1 MYENVFEL
9 MDRCKN
15 PNVPNSAILFGLCY
29 YRDQGDSP
37 EQMYRAVFEL
47 VDCSNN
53 CNVQNPAILFSLC
66 HYRNQGDSPEQM
78 YRAELVDCS
87 NNCNVQNPAILFSL
101 CHYRNQ
107 GDSPEQMYRAVFELV
122 DCSNNCNVQ
131 NPAILFSLCHYR
143 DQGDS
148 PEQMYRAVFELVDRC
163 NNPNVIESTILIC
176 LCYYRNQG
184 DSPEQMYRAVFE
196 LVDCCNN
203 CNVQDP
209 AILFSL
215 CYYRNQGDSPEQMY
229 RAVFELVDRC
239 NNPDVPNFALSRVD
253 INPGYNSQTLVGDVA
268 VATLEQSVPYTPVCL
283 PPRNFMKIGEAV
295 IIGFGSTLVKSP
307 YPCTMQE
314 ARVNIFSKGQCARSG
329 LAPEYSTL
337 PGTICAGLRR
347 GGVDSCDGD
356 SGGPIQTIG
365 PGGIYTIQGLVSFGE
380 GCARRNLPGV
390 YTQVSAYREFIDG
403 IIRETKKEI
412 LLRAR
417 GAAGRRS
424 SPFATLTLSDR

>member
-1 MYENVFEL
+1 MTSADNTPGRGNSQPTSTTAMRWSYLVLLALHYFSAIAAQCGVPAGL
-9 MDRCKN
+9 TKIVGGQS
-15 PNVPNSAILFGLCY
+15 VPNLRYPWFVALV
-29 YRDQGDSP
+29 SP
-37 EQMYRAVFEL
+37 T
-47 VDCSNN
+47 
-53 CNVQNPAILFSLC
+53 SLSTMSVSC
-66 HYRNQGDSPEQM
+66 GG
-78 YRAELVDCS
+78 
-87 NNCNVQNPAILFSL
+87 SL
-101 CHYRNQ
+101 ITSRHVLTAAHCF
-107 GDSPEQMYRAVFELV
+107 P
-122 DCSNNCNVQ
+122 
-131 NPAILFSLCHYR
+131 
-143 DQGDS
+143 
-148 PEQMYRAVFELVDRC
+148 
-163 NNPNVIESTILIC
+163 
-176 LCYYRNQG
+176 
-184 DSPEQMYRAVFE
+184 
-196 LVDCCNN
+196 
-203 CNVQDP
+203 
-209 AILFSL
+209 
-215 CYYRNQGDSPEQMY
+215 RNQGDSPEQMY

-390 YTQVSAYREFIDG
+390 YTQVSAYRDFIDG
-403 IIRETKKEI
+403 IIS
-412 LLRAR
+412 
-417 GAAGRRS
+417 GRRQTTTNPCVNCGPPTS
-424 SPFATLTLSDR
+424 RFYTERKTELYTQRVSPVPVAVGPSPIQPQW